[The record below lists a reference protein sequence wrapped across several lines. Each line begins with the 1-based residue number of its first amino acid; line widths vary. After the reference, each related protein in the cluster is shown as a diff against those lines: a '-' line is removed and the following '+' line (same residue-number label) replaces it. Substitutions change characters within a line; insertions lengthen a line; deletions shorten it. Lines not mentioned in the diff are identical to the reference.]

1 MAATVTVDKALQQQM
16 TKDVIRYQLTRPLAV
31 AMWVAVFIGV
41 ASLALLIALD
51 PNWLSGNVWLVAML
65 LIAVIFF
72 LAMTVSQVRRSV
84 RSGMP
89 LGTTVSANVTDGML
103 HVTTQLGSSD
113 IRVDQIS
120 KARVAGSAVLLRP
133 AGSPV
138 WAMVPRQLLD
148 DGELKALGVEA

>member
-51 PNWLSGNVWLVAML
+51 PNWLSSNIWLVAML

-72 LAMTVSQVRRSV
+72 IVTVHQVRRSV
-84 RSGMP
+84 RTGLP
-89 LGTTVSANVTDGML
+89 LDSTVSAGVTDGML
-103 HVTTQLGSSD
+103 HVTTPLGSSE

-148 DGELKALGVEA
+148 DGELKVLGVEA